1 MKKKLSATAAGV
13 VLVAGMVFGGAAAAQ
28 AAAWFGPFTDMTY
41 CQAER
46 RIFMQ
51 EGYSVGP
58 CVHRANQPGLWFS
71 YS

>member
-1 MKKKLSATAAGV
+1 MKKKLLASAAG
-13 VLVAGMVFGGAAAAQ
+13 LALAAGMVMGGAAAAQ
-28 AAAWFGPFTDMTY
+28 AASWFGPFTDSAY

-51 EGYSVGP
+51 EGYNVGP
-58 CVHRANQPGLWFS
+58 CVHRPNLPGTWFS

>member
-1 MKKKLSATAAGV
+1 MKKKLSATAAGI
-13 VLVAGMVFGGAAAAQ
+13 VLVTGMVFGGAATAQ
-28 AAAWFGPFTDMTY
+28 AASWFGPFTDLAY

-58 CVHRANQPGLWFS
+58 CVYRANLPGHWFS

>member
-51 EGYSVGP
+51 EGYNVGA